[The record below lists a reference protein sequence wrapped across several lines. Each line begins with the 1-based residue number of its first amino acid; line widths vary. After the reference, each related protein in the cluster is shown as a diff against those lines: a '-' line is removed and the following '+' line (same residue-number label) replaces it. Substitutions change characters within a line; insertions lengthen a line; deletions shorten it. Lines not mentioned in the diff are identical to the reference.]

1 MIRNSIIHSYSGRY
15 LWDKGLDANPY
26 QVPANY
32 LMSKTNGFVP
42 SLNVDY
48 QTWYTKD
55 GVYVGNTRGGATR
68 VEIDSKNP
76 NGPGIPINPN
86 DYNLELRTVKVR
98 IIPYPINDPKRY
110 DALQPMRDNYAE
122 YKAGKTTA
130 GFVEH
135 EIKALENL
143 GFDYYK
149 ELEANAVAL
158 GAELKGATTA
168 DTIGVLLAT
177 FGSSAG
183 TFGAIVSGV
192 GWLVQSLSGKKRLTK
207 EFQEL
212 AAKGQKDLA
221 EINSIYTVYN
231 PPVKSNSTL
240 LFGVLAAMGAVIY
253 YKRKKDV

>member
-1 MIRNSIIHSYSGRY
+1 MIRNSVIHSYAGRY
-15 LWDKGLDANPY
+15 GWDRGTDFNPY
-26 QVPANY
+26 AVPANY
-32 LMSKTNGFVP
+32 VMSKNNAFVP

-48 QTWYTKD
+48 QTWYTKGGD
-55 GVYVGNTRGGATR
+55 YVGNTRGGATR
-68 VEIDSKNP
+68 VEVDPVTGKAK
-76 NGPGIPINPN
+76 PINPA
-86 DYNLELRTVKVR
+86 DYGLELRTVKVR
-98 IIPYPINDPKRY
+98 IVPYPTNDAKRY
-110 DALQPMRDNYAE
+110 DPLQPMRDNFTE

-130 GFVEH
+130 GFVSH

-183 TFGAIVSGV
+183 PFGAIVTAT
-192 GWLVQSLSGKKRLTK
+192 GWLVQSLSGKKKLTK

-221 EINSIYTVYN
+221 EINTIYSVYKPKESDN
-231 PPVKSNSTL
+231 TL
-240 LFGVLAAMGAVIY
+240 IFILLATLFGLIY